1 MSTTELPR
9 AATGAGPVPG
19 SETAGTRAK
28 WRGWAGRLEAATP
41 AHRDRTVDAL
51 RALAMLGVVL
61 GHWLVSALVA
71 DPARPGVLT
80 NHSPLS
86 GWPAAAPVSWL
97 LQLLGP
103 FFFAGGYAA
112 ARGSRGRAAL
122 PWLAGRLRRLVLPVL
137 ALAAVF
143 VPVAAVLPAAGVPG
157 PTRQVVWSLVSH
169 PLWFLLVYLLLTALT
184 PVLRRLTIQCG
195 LWWLLPLVGL
205 VGLIDTMR
213 PGGLPG
219 WLTITVVPVG
229 WAVPYTLGIALAER
243 KLTDRAG
250 AVLLPA
256 GVLAGAALI
265 AAGYPASAVGVPGD
279 GWSNLDPPSLFTLAL
294 AAAQLG
300 LFLVLRRRL
309 ARLLRRPAV
318 WAPIAVLNLAAMTIF
333 CWHQSALLA
342 VSFAGLPFGP
352 VPGLLSPVGADWF
365 ALRLLW
371 LPAFAAVLVGCCLV
385 FHRVETLGARRPAV
399 SR

>member
-1 MSTTELPR
+1 MSTTELT
-9 AATGAGPVPG
+9 AASTPASVGRNG
-19 SETAGTRAK
+19 K
-28 WRGWAGRLEAATP
+28 WRRWVHRIDAATP
-41 AHRDRTVDAL
+41 ARRDRTVDAL
-51 RALAMLGVVL
+51 RAVAMLGVVI

-71 DPARPGVLT
+71 DPGRPGVLT

-86 GWPAAAPVSWL
+86 GMPGAAPVSWL

-122 PWLAGRLRRLVLPVL
+122 PWLAGRLRRLGLPVL

-143 VPVAAVLPAAGVPG
+143 VPLLAALPALGVPG

-184 PVLRRLTIQCG
+184 PVLRSLTVRCG
-195 LWWLLPLVGL
+195 LWWLVPLVGTI
-205 VGLIDTMR
+205 GLIDTMR
-213 PGGLPG
+213 PAGLPS
-219 WLTITVVPVG
+219 WLALAVVPVG
-229 WAVPYTLGIALAER
+229 WAVPYVLGIGLAEGA
-243 KLTDRAG
+243 LTERAG

-256 GVLAGAALI
+256 GVVAGAALI
-265 AAGYPASAVGVPGD
+265 ATGYPASAVGVPGD

-300 LFLVLRRRL
+300 LFLLVRGRL
-309 ARLLRRPAV
+309 ARLLRRPAA
-318 WAPIAVLNLAAMTIF
+318 WAPVALLNLAAMTIF

-342 VSFAGLPFGP
+342 VSFAGLPFGQ

-371 LPAFAAVLVGCCLV
+371 FPAFAAVLVGFCLL
-385 FHRVETLGARRPAV
+385 FHRVETLGARRARPRRQPA
-399 SR
+399 

>member
-1 MSTTELPR
+1 MSTTDVPV
-9 AATGAGPVPG
+9 AATVGRK
-19 SETAGTRAK
+19 GTWHR
-28 WRGWAGRLEAATP
+28 WAGRVDAATP
-41 AHRDRTVDAL
+41 VRRDRTVDAL
-51 RALAMLGVVL
+51 RAVAMLGVVI

-71 DPARPGVLT
+71 DPGRPGVLT

-86 GWPAAAPVSWL
+86 GWPGAAPVSWL

-143 VPVAAVLPAAGVPG
+143 GPVLAALPALGVPG
-157 PTRQVVWSLVSH
+157 PTRQVVWSLVYH
-169 PLWFLLVYLLLTALT
+169 PLWFLLVYLLLTAAT
-184 PVLRRLTIQCG
+184 PVLRTLTARCG
-195 LWWLLPLVGL
+195 LWWLVPLVGAIGL
-205 VGLIDTMR
+205 VDTMR
-213 PGGLPG
+213 PAGLPS
-219 WLTITVVPVG
+219 WLVLAAVPVG
-229 WAVPYTLGIALAER
+229 WAVPYALGIGLAEGT
-243 KLTDRAG
+243 LPHWAG

-256 GVLAGAALI
+256 GVVAGAALV

-300 LFLVLRRRL
+300 AFLLVRGRL
-309 ARLLRRPAV
+309 AALLRRPAA
-318 WAPIAVLNLAAMTIF
+318 WAPIAVLNLAAMTVF

-342 VSFAGLPFGP
+342 VSLAGLPFGQ
-352 VPGLLSPVGADWF
+352 VPGLLSPPAGDWL

-371 LPAFAAVLVGCCLV
+371 FPAFGAVLAGFCLL
-385 FHRVETLGARRPAV
+385 FRRVETHAARRPHAV
-399 SR
+399 PPA